1 MKINK
6 EVENQKVV
14 ENSDEADV
22 LNTSKSSKK
31 ESNSIE
37 NKNNDLA
44 SLSDNE
50 ELTKNKDAEVKP
62 PEQVT
67 PITTNNSNDADKD
80 IHKAQYNLARK
91 KPDGGRFQQRRR
103 VLDTRTVVVDYKK
116 PTTLSRFISKTGK
129 IYPRRMTGAT
139 ALVQRRIARE
149 IKYARHVGLLPY
161 TNR

>member
-1 MKINK
+1 METNK
-6 EVENQKVV
+6 EVENKKAM
-14 ENSDEADV
+14 ENSAEADV
-22 LNTSKSSKK
+22 LNTGKSSKE
-31 ESNSIE
+31 ESNHIE
-37 NKNNDLA
+37 KKNNDLV

-50 ELTKNKDAEVKP
+50 EIKKGKETEVKLS
-62 PEQVT
+62 EQVT
-67 PITTNNSNDADKD
+67 SRATNNSNDADRD
-80 IHKAQYNLARK
+80 RHKAQYSLARK
-91 KPDGGRFQQRRR
+91 KPEGGRFQQRRR

-139 ALVQRRIARE
+139 ALIQRRIARE